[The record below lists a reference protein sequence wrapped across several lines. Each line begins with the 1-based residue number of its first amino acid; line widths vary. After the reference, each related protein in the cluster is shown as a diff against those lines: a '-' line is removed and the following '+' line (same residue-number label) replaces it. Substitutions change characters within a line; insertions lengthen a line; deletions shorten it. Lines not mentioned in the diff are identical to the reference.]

1 MKLLCA
7 LAALLSVASATAMT
21 EISANSALG
30 KSLLTNARQLADN
43 NNAEIDFNWV
53 SGYSIKFQGC
63 HHIKQWNSNAEDDQD
78 VKITTK
84 RLVRFRLCP
93 SGSCSGT
100 KSTGCTSGYGDYI
113 IDMDTFMTSYFEA
126 KQENVEYECQHQ
138 YNTVCGGCADDGSD
152 NFNADYCKYDCYKN
166 AGMTQCIEE
175 NPYEADGQQAE
186 EQFDLDQYMQCG
198 QVKFNNRRRLNND
211 EVKYY
216 VGPYCANQGGA
227 IYLGF
232 FSDDTCTEFSST
244 TFASLSGY
252 ELPYSTSSIVGEECL
267 GCIEREE
274 DQDPK
279 TTRPTPTP
287 SSNPAKPCTRAPE
300 SVKPIWR
307 AEPPQPPST
316 TTPAITWPVFALSV
330 KTALLTRVAV
340 DPVPSQRL
348 LLSFSPWPLPPWPF
362 MSGTYARVWV
372 SRKTL
377 CCKRVWVCV
386 PFLV

>member
-274 DQDPK
+274 DQDQ
-279 TTRPTPTP
+279 
-287 SSNPAKPCTRAPE
+287 NQDNNNNENDAADADAVLE
-300 SVKPIWR
+300 SCETLYASAGKCE
-307 AEPPQPPST
+307 ANLASGT
-316 TTPAITWPVFALSV
+316 TTTAVNNNACNYMAGIRIVRQDGIIDTGSSRPSAVATAFIVIFAMAFAAMAFYVWYLRTRLGV
-330 KTALLTRVAV
+330 KKNTLL
-340 DPVPSQRL
+340 
-348 LLSFSPWPLPPWPF
+348 
-362 MSGTYARVWV
+362 
-372 SRKTL
+372 
-377 CCKRVWVCV
+377 
-386 PFLV
+386 